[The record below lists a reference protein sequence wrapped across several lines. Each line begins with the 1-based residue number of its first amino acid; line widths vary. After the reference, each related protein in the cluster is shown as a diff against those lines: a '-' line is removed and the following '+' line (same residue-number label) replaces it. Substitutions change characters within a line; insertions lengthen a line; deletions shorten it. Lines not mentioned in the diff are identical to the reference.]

1 MKAWVKKN
9 TYGTAHW
16 QRQEQPTPTPKHG
29 WALIRVRAVDITH
42 SECVGEVVHA
52 GGLNLPVGAR
62 IAALR
67 VGLVEPCVDIYAEY
81 ALIPHAHLF
90 QLNSRLPWDLLAAL
104 PALVRNA
111 HGALQVGLAI
121 ADAESLL
128 IRGGTSTVGLIVLAL
143 AKATGLRVGATTRT
157 SAQITNLIHAGADE
171 VWIDNGQ
178 VAPQVAAS
186 IFKPYDRVLELIGTR
201 TLVDS
206 LSCVGSGGLVCM
218 MGTLGGSASLEHF
231 NPRVDMPTS
240 VKLTS
245 YQDSATDLT
254 GPQLQA
260 HVDLVTAARLSLPEA
275 RVFNFDDLEAAQR
288 LSDLTSA
295 GSSIMVLG
303 PP

>member
-104 PALVRNA
+104 PALLRNA

-143 AKATGLRVGATTRT
+143 AKAAGLRVGATTRT

-178 VAPQVAAS
+178 VAPQIAAS
-186 IFKPYDRVLELIGTR
+186 IFKPYDRVLELVGDS
-201 TLVDS
+201 TLEDS
-206 LSCVGSGGLVCM
+206 LACVGPSGLVCR
-218 MGTLGGSASLEHF
+218 MGNLGGPASPENF
-231 NPRVDMPTS
+231 NPRVDIPTA
-240 VKLTS
+240 VELTS
-245 YQDSATDLT
+245 YQGEAADLN
-254 GPQLQA
+254 GSQLQTYL
-260 HVDLVTAARLSLPEA
+260 DLAAAARLSLPVA
-275 RVFNFDDLEAAQR
+275 RVFNFDDLAAAQR
-288 LSDLTSA
+288 LLAQSPA
-295 GSSIMVLG
+295 GAKIVVLRC
-303 PP
+303 P